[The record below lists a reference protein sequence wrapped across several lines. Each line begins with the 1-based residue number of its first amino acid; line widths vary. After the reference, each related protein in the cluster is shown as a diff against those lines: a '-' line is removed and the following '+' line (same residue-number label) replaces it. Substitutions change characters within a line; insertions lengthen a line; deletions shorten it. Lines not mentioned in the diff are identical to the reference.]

1 MGLQWLEVQRGNMKQ
16 PAHQIGEHRPV
27 VLVVDDNA
35 AIRDMLSWALE
46 LNGYEPVVATEGQEA
61 LDWIDN
67 AAREGRYPD
76 VILLDLAMPGM
87 DGDTFLRHLQIRWE
101 ATRPLPIIVIITADT
116 SGSAKANLLVQ
127 HVIVKP
133 FRVSELLD
141 VLRTL
146 MAERLP
152 TQNHP

>member
-1 MGLQWLEVQRGNMKQ
+1 MEQ
-16 PAHQIGEHRPV
+16 PVHQIGEYRPV

-46 LNGYEPVVATEGQEA
+46 LNGYEPAVATEGQEA

-101 ATRPLPIIVIITADT
+101 ATRPLPLIVIITADT
-116 SGSAKANLLVQ
+116 SGSAKADLPVR

-133 FRVSELLD
+133 FHVSELIN

-152 TQNHP
+152 TQNQR

>member
-1 MGLQWLEVQRGNMKQ
+1 MEQLVD
-16 PAHQIGEHRPV
+16 QIGEYRPV

-46 LNGYEPVVATEGQEA
+46 LNGYEPAVATEGQEA

-87 DGDTFLRHLQIRWE
+87 DGDTFLRHLQVRWE
-101 ATRPLPIIVIITADT
+101 AARPFPVIVIVTAHT
-116 SGSAKANLLVQ
+116 SGSVKTDVPVQ

-133 FRVSELLD
+133 FHVSELVNILH
-141 VLRTL
+141 TL

-152 TQNHP
+152 TQKHP